1 MHRARSRRSDRD
13 VSYVESNLPCENLL
27 QYTETYTLYCLLLHP
42 YVLIVSNRSNVY
54 QNSKMYA
61 LLPILVTILSTAS
74 FNLFYR
80 FVHWYTLNIS
90 PLIKPIWRLLKNFV
104 YLQQL
109 SLDVDGGLEAAV
121 LPVVTKLDALFMKF
135 QEMIKNEILKTNL
148 VSVGS
153 LLLMREDF
161 YVT

>member
-1 MHRARSRRSDRD
+1 M
-13 VSYVESNLPCENLL
+13 
-27 QYTETYTLYCLLLHP
+27 
-42 YVLIVSNRSNVY
+42 
-54 QNSKMYA
+54 
-61 LLPILVTILSTAS
+61 
-74 FNLFYR
+74 
-80 FVHWYTLNIS
+80 
-90 PLIKPIWRLLKNFV
+90 

-109 SLDVDGGLEAAV
+109 SLDLDGGLEAAV